1 MLGGFKSADYP
12 VDLAYTAAEV
22 LLFAGL
28 FLAAPD
34 GDPDGQ
40 MLPWAAELLVR
51 KR

>member
-1 MLGGFKSADYP
+1 MNSKTRRHLLNVSTILCF
-12 VDLAYTAAEV
+12 V

-40 MLPWAAELLVR
+40 VLLGDAELLER